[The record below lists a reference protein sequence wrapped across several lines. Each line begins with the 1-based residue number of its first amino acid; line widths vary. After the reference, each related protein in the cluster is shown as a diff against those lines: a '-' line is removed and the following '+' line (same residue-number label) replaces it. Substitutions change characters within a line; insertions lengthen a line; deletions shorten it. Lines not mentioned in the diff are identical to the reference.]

1 MSKRKENLNF
11 NFKVPKIDPNSDDVF
26 KIDHRLEKAI
36 YSKRDTFVSFFIKD
50 HKGKLQH
57 PQFTIF
63 YHPETDTY
71 EFCNGPA
78 AQAHFLVMVAV
89 FMMGG
94 GIATVRTALDEISH
108 QKFLPN
114 GRSMPVP
121 FQEIRMFHSNGKKI
135 EQVNAFDMF
144 TSMVTNSATGKIEL
158 ERYQQQEIYCD
169 ESGSFPAP
177 ELMEKLKRKFS

>member
-36 YSKRDTFVSFFIKD
+36 YSKRDTSVSFFIKD
-50 HKGKLQH
+50 HKGQLQH
-57 PQFTIF
+57 PRFTIF

-78 AQAHFLVMVAV
+78 AQAHFLVMAAV

-94 GIATVRTALDEISH
+94 GIATVKTALDEISH

-121 FQEIRMFHSNGKKI
+121 FQEIRMFHSNGKEIK
-135 EQVNAFDMF
+135 QFNAFDIFYSMF
-144 TSMVTNSATGKIEL
+144 TDDRTGQIKLDAIDKS
-158 ERYQQQEIYCD
+158 EIFCD
-169 ESGSFPAP
+169 EINRISSA
-177 ELMEKLKRKFS
+177 EMLEKLKR